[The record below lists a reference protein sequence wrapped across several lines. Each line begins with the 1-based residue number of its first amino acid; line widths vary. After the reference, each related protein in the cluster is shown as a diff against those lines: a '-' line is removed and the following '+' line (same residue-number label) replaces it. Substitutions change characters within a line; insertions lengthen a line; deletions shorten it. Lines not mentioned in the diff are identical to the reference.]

1 MDGTF
6 AQIETVLERIERLA
20 EELRADPGGHVRRST
35 SELRAVFADRGSLEP
50 AVARV
55 RDSVLMLRQ
64 ENQGGSRRE
73 FQVRSHGV
81 DHLQAVVEQ
90 QLLPTLRR
98 IGFEV

>member
-1 MDGTF
+1 MLIG
-6 AQIETVLERIERLA
+6 LA
-20 EELRADPGGHVRRST
+20 ES
-35 SELRAVFADRGSLEP
+35 VFAYIEELSAASAEGYAMEQSERAGERDRLLDALEP

-81 DHLQAVVEQ
+81 DHLQDVVEQ